1 MSLPGVVYR
10 AGVSTSESSVRY
22 IGHCES
28 PLGPLVM
35 AVSDTAV
42 HRVEFCEADVLAARL
57 DELQHRHQAT
67 LHTGSSGLLGR
78 LQQQL
83 QEYFQERRRRF
94 DLPLAA
100 AGSAFQLQV
109 WQQLLQVPYG
119 RTCSYVD
126 VARQLNDPRAARA
139 VGRANRANPIA
150 LVIPCHRVINA
161 DGEIGG
167 YDGGTWR
174 KRALLEM
181 ERGQRQ
187 GTLNL

>member
-1 MSLPGVVYR
+1 
-10 AGVSTSESSVRY
+10 
-22 IGHCES
+22 
-28 PLGPLVM
+28 
-35 AVSDTAV
+35 
-42 HRVEFCEADVLAARL
+42 
-57 DELQHRHQAT
+57 
-67 LHTGSSGLLGR
+67 
-78 LQQQL
+78 QQQL

-126 VARQLNDPRAARA
+126 LARQLNDPRAARA

-181 ERGQRQ
+181 ERGQR
-187 GTLNL
+187 